1 MPGPKRPQRSTEFY
15 YQEIQELI
23 SDCTHSGVLDE
34 EEFHNKIS
42 GLQAAA
48 SVDGLCPI
56 EFKRMIQENLL
67 SPKLKESA

>member
-1 MPGPKRPQRSTEFY
+1 MPRPQRSRDFYQSEIVEFII
-15 YQEIQELI
+15 E
-23 SDCTHSGVLDE
+23 CTHDGVLDE

-56 EFKRMIQENLL
+56 EFQQMIQKSLQKQEF
-67 SPKLKESA
+67 KKIA